1 MGGWLCGW
9 MAGGMCRWVSGWLN
23 RWADGGGVGR
33 WVSERI
39 NG

>member
-23 RWADGGGVGR
+23 RWADGWGVGR
-33 WVSERI
+33 WVSERM